1 MKKNITINLL
11 GRLYAIDEDAYELL
25 KRYTDSLRN
34 YFARREGGEEIVDDI
49 EARIAELFDELKQGG
64 VQAITIEH
72 VEDIIHR
79 VGRPE
84 EMEEEDPSRP
94 PREGEE
100 KTQSEENGDT
110 YSSPLRGGREGS
122 QGEGHRRLYRNLAD
136 RKFMGVLSGLAAYF
150 GGDVLWW
157 RLGYVALFFLLPG
170 GFVSRMFYWSTW
182 HWGISVNVGLV
193 ILYIALGILMPVAD
207 TPEDRLRMK
216 GKPVNPQN
224 LADEVSQPQPA
235 QRPDEGHMGCLG
247 GFFFIVGTLVRWFIY
262 GLGIA
267 LAFTLLAGIVG
278 LIAIMTMPHTM
289 IHESDPTFWQFF
301 DAYQGDLFKAALL
314 CLGVLLIPTY
324 CIIHSFFN
332 EIRMLKPMG
341 FGQRLAFL
349 IIWIGLFIA
358 AAVFCT
364 RLVGKIKEAEEKSW
378 QLRDEQYHKDNTHDG
393 IFYEPDEW
401 EFLSERGWR
410 VLRADHCDR
419 YTSSGQY
426 YTGHGARYIDTYDSR
441 HRQLFTIERTEV
453 LQPGTY
459 RLTACVRANGQGAYV
474 YAFAD
479 SLSES
484 SIIYRTEIP
493 ADNNTGG
500 SLWRESK
507 FRRDSMDLAYSKGGY
522 ELPADYDF
530 LRAIAEANDNRGF
543 GWNRVALPDM
553 RFSKA
558 VTLHYG
564 VSTDPALT
572 RASWLGQWFSA
583 CDFELKRIDE
593 KQK

>member
-25 KRYTDSLRN
+25 KRYTDSLRS
-34 YFARREGGEEIVDDI
+34 YFGHREGGEEIADDI
-49 EARIAELFDELKQGG
+49 EARIAELFDELKASG

-72 VEDIIHR
+72 VQDIIHR
-79 VGRPE
+79 VGSPE
-84 EMEEEDPSRP
+84 EMDETSPNPSEGGEDAQSDASNITP
-94 PREGEE
+94 PLEG
-100 KTQSEENGDT
+100 
-110 YSSPLRGGREGS
+110 LGGG
-122 QGEGHRRLYRNLAD
+122 RRLYRNLSD
-136 RKFMGVLSGLAAYF
+136 RKLMGVLSGLATYF

-170 GFVSRMFYWSTW
+170 GFVSRMFYWSRW
-182 HWGISVNVGLV
+182 HWGISINAGLI
-193 ILYIALGILMPVAD
+193 ILYFILGVLMPVAE

-216 GKPVNPQN
+216 GKKVNPQN
-224 LADEVSQPQPA
+224 LADEVSQPQTT

-247 GFFFIVGTLVRWFIY
+247 GFFFIMGTLIRWSIY
-262 GLGIA
+262 AIGIA
-267 LAFTLLAGIVG
+267 FAISLLAGIVG
-278 LIAIMTMPHTM
+278 LIAVMTMPHM
-289 IHESDPTFWQFF
+289 LIHESDPTFWQFF
-301 DAYQGDLFKAALL
+301 DANQSHLLIASLL

-324 CIIHSFFN
+324 CIIHSFFS

-349 IIWIGLFIA
+349 IIWIGLFIGA
-358 AAVFCT
+358 AFYGT
-364 RLVGKIKEAEEKSW
+364 SLVAKIKEAEDKSW
-378 QLRDEQYHKDNTHDG
+378 HIRDEQYRKENTHDG
-393 IFYEPDEW
+393 IFYSPDEW
-401 EFLSERGWR
+401 EFLSERDWR
-410 VLRADHCDR
+410 VIRADHCNER

-441 HRQLFTIERTEV
+441 HRQLFTIERSEL

-459 RLTACVRANGQGAYV
+459 QLTACVRANGQGAYV

-479 SLSES
+479 SLTSATT
-484 SIIYRTEIP
+484 IYRTEIP
-493 ADNNTGG
+493 ADGNTGG
-500 SLWRESK
+500 GLWREAK
-507 FRRDSMDLAYSKGGY
+507 FKRDSIDAYIAVHPDVPHPS
-522 ELPADYDF
+522 DYNF
-530 LRAIAEANDNRGF
+530 LCAIAITNGGNGF

-553 RFSKA
+553 HITQP
-558 VTLHYG
+558 VTVHYG
-564 VSTDPALT
+564 VSTDPAIT